1 MSFLDQPVG
10 RLEIAVSA
18 ALALVGF
25 KIVSHIALIPHSP
38 ENGHLL
44 VSFLAQNNFLIFGLI
59 GAFLVQAWTLPSRL
73 QYYSVIALGFASC
86 LFFLLRGAPLSAQMC
101 ASFLGIASLAVLF
114 FNACVHR
121 GGVRR
126 SYFRDFGAASVVPI
140 CAYLTHPA
148 LYLTYVVKMRSCDI
162 LLYRF
167 DQTLGFQPSIL
178 MARFFI
184 SWPIFQYISRIVYVG
199 LPAIICVLYAVQ
211 RSEKNVFRVNLLKE
225 LGIATVAGFLLY
237 VVIPAAG
244 PIFLLGANFPMHPPS
259 PLGINPHQLAVK
271 DAYFNAMPSLHMTWV
286 ILLWWNTSS
295 SRFWIRCLT
304 GFTLAFTV
312 CATLGFGEHY
322 LIDLAVAFPFALT
335 VQAVCLPDVNAL
347 QRCRAAGIGVAML
360 VVSFF
365 LLKFGVPLFES
376 HTGLSWTFVV
386 AIVVASSLMAAQVL
400 KESVEQGAAK
410 QSHL

>member
-73 QYYSVIALGFASC
+73 QYYSVIALGF
-86 LFFLLRGAPLSAQMC
+86 
-101 ASFLGIASLAVLF
+101 ASLAVLF

-199 LPAIICVLYAVQ
+199 LPAIICV
-211 RSEKNVFRVNLLKE
+211 
-225 LGIATVAGFLLY
+225 LY

-376 HTGLSWTFVV
+376 HTGFSWTFVV